1 MTRVARPRGKKAER
15 ASQSPVGKLKKPYPV
30 WLVTA
35 AAFVLPGSGQV
46 LNGNAI
52 RGIVMQFFMLLLGF
66 ITWEVSTP
74 DTSFVGRIAGG
85 IAVYVISVIDAH
97 NVARRRVAAWE
108 RIVATGGLDKEATKP
123 TSQSAKPPSAHPK
136 PPAAGGPAR

>member
-1 MTRVARPRGKKAER
+1 MSRGAARRGKKAES
-15 ASQSPVGKLKKPYPV
+15 APQSPQGKLKKPYPV
-30 WLVTA
+30 WVVTT

-66 ITWEVSTP
+66 ITWEVSAP
-74 DTSFVGRIAGG
+74 DTSFIGRIAGG

-97 NVARRRVAAWE
+97 NVARRRAAAWE
-108 RIVATGGLDKEATKP
+108 RIVATGEAEK
-123 TSQSAKPPSAHPK
+123 AAAEPPPD
-136 PPAAGGPAR
+136 PARRRR